1 MDSYNSNNTNN
12 TNGTNGTNGTGNV
25 NNNELSVIVE
35 RLKSSDE
42 KDLNDPDCKISEV
55 EVSSGDFLLK
65 FPRGAYTSARTVKR
79 KSIMDLQSH
88 VSRMVHSL
96 RLMKFIPESEVPTEK
111 SQDNKENNEFEAE
124 ESSQITRELI
134 PYRKSDTFKQL
145 IIPILRKGLSRYCE
159 IKGLPSHNNKRECED
174 EIKVTI
180 LVCYS
185 FKEKRPILVAHF
197 INLYSLNT
205 SRCKVEI
212 YGEPRKSAEAKDSQ
226 WVRDRKLLESSM
238 QPGFNEIILL
248 DSNTQNIYEGLSS
261 NFFAVLYN
269 PDKQE
274 PLVVTAPIHHV
285 LEGTILKIVRM
296 ICERDKIDFQFWFP
310 NANDAEQ
317 WKGAFITST
326 SRLVLPIEL
335 IKFRNGRPLVKLPPH
350 NNTIEHIKNEVEKE
364 IFHRAYRILW

>member
-159 IKGLPSHNNKRECED
+159 IKGLPSHNNKREYED

-226 WVRDRKLLESSM
+226 WVRDRKSLES
-238 QPGFNEIILL
+238 I
-248 DSNTQNIYEGLSS
+248 
-261 NFFAVLYN
+261 LYN

-296 ICERDKIDFQFWFP
+296 ICERDKIDFQYWFP

-364 IFHRAYRILW
+364 IFHRAYRIL